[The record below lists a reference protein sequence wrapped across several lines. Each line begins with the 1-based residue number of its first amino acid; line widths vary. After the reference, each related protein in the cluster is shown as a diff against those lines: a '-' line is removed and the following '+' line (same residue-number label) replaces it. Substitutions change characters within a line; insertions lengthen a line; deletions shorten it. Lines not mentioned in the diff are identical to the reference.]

1 MGIILIA
8 SLDIEYREEFLS
20 YKSLGFYGIEDIDLS
35 SKKVLLRL
43 DLNSPIDPKTKRI
56 SDDSRIRAHAESVK
70 KLIEMGA
77 GVAIIAHQGRPGD
90 SDFTT
95 LMEHC
100 ERLSKY
106 SGYSIEYVD
115 DIIGP
120 YAIKRISSLGSGE
133 AIMLENIRFLS
144 EEMIE
149 APPEVQ
155 AGRIYVRKL
164 SKHFD
169 IYVNDAFGA
178 SHRSQPSIV
187 GFPVVM
193 RGVAGPIMG
202 RELLELSN
210 TFSEENRPRIFVLG
224 GAKVQDTVKII
235 RNIVSRRAADAI
247 LLTGVI
253 SLVYHMALGRD
264 LGDENRAFLSSKG
277 YTQLLENVRETLKG
291 GVPIM
296 LPRDYRI
303 LRGEAVENLEVDDL
317 RVGGRAL
324 DIGEETIEEYSRIMR
339 GARVIVMRGPAGY
352 IEDERFRAG
361 TEALLR
367 EALSSGARVIIG
379 GGHLGSMVPEDYDRS
394 RVLVST
400 GGGALLTYLSGELL
414 PAVEALKISAKRW
427 WRWV

>member
-1 MGIILIA
+1 M
-8 SLDIEYREEFLS
+8 S
-20 YKSLGFYGIEDIDLS
+20 YKILGFYGIGDIDLS
-35 SKKVLLRL
+35 SKKILLRL
-43 DLNSPIDPKTKRI
+43 DLNSPIDPRSKRI
-56 SDDSRIRAHAESVK
+56 SDDSRIKAHAESVK

-77 GVAIIAHQGRPGD
+77 SIVIIAHQGRPGD

-106 SGYSIEYVD
+106 TGYNIEYVD

-120 YAIKRISSLGSGE
+120 YAIKRISSLEPGE

-149 APPEVQ
+149 APPEAQ
-155 AGRIYVRKL
+155 ANRIYVRKL
-164 SKHFD
+164 SKYFD

-193 RGVAGPIMG
+193 RGVAGPIME
-202 RELLELSN
+202 RELLELSKA
-210 TFSEENRPRIFVLG
+210 FSEESRPRIFVLG

-253 SLVYHMALGRD
+253 SLVYHMALGTD
-264 LGDENRAFLSSKG
+264 LGDENRSFLSSKG
-277 YTQLLENVRETLKG
+277 YTQLLEDARETMG
-291 GVPIM
+291 AGVPII
-296 LPRDYRI
+296 LPRDYRV
-303 LRGEAVENLEVDDL
+303 LRGEAVENLRVSDL
-317 RVGGRAL
+317 KAGGRAL

-367 EALSSGARVIIG
+367 EALSSRARVIIG

-400 GGGALLTYLSGELL
+400 GGGALLTYLSGEPL
-414 PAVEALKISAKRW
+414 PALEALRISARRW
-427 WRWV
+427 WG